1 LAGELII
8 NKKEM
13 EGEGEMKKEIKG
25 MVMILLLIAA
35 VTVVPLTAR
44 AEMQVMSNSELEM
57 TTAQMTIGDA
67 FGGFMNVMLP
77 MVNKLIGQKNSVA
90 LGKVVVGILSPLSPL
105 VDSFNPTMNKIMAYE
120 IPCTK

>member
-1 LAGELII
+1 
-8 NKKEM
+8 
-13 EGEGEMKKEIKG
+13 MKREIKE

-67 FGGFMNVMLP
+67 FDKIMNVMMP
-77 MVNKLIGQKNSVA
+77 MGTKLIGQKNSAALIKVA
-90 LGKVVVGILSPLSPL
+90 AGLLSPFSPL
-105 VDSFNPTMNKIMAYE
+105 IETLNPTMVKIMAIE